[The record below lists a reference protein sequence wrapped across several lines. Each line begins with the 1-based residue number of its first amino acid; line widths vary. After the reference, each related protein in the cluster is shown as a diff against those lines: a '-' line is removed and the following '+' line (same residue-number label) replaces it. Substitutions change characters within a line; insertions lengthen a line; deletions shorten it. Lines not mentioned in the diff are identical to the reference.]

1 VTDGKLSLNPHY
13 CWTDVW
19 DFERLLDTQ
28 DEPNIEEFTRLER
41 AVNLYKGSFLDAD
54 SEESWMLVPRE
65 RLRNQYL
72 RAVESLGRCWENIDL
87 WEQAIKCYEHGINA
101 DDLAE
106 PFYLRLM
113 ACHTKL
119 GRRGEALAT
128 YEYYCKVLATRF
140 GVEPSAKV
148 QAIALQLKS

>member
-1 VTDGKLSLNPHY
+1 MNLISRKPKNPH
-13 CWTDVW
+13 
-19 DFERLLDTQ
+19 
-28 DEPNIEEFTRLER
+28 RLER

-54 SEESWMLVPRE
+54 SEESWLLVPRE

-72 RAVESLGRCWENIDL
+72 RAVESLGSCWENIDS
-87 WEQAIKCYEHGINA
+87 WEQAIKCYERGISA

-106 PFYLRLM
+106 PFYQRLM

-128 YEYYCKVLATRF
+128 YEHYRKVLATRF
-140 GVEPSAKV
+140 GVEPSAEVKAM
-148 QAIALQLKS
+148 AIQLKS